1 VNRAVDQQKKFCN
14 DGEVLDWT
22 VTMSFAPISNVEL
35 LHFVEDIDRSNDLD
49 GSNATLVVRITD
61 SDGVSGIGEC
71 DAPPEAIA
79 ALFDMPAMHAW
90 AANLRAPLI
99 GADPLE
105 FGALGQKLYQASFWH
120 GRRGLAI
127 HAISGIDIALHD
139 LVARRLGVPVWKLLG
154 GARRPVLT
162 PYATIF
168 PGLPNGRPIKALTE
182 QIAGQME
189 RARALGFRAVKMELL
204 FDQLA
209 TDRDLV
215 RLIQAGREAVGD
227 ETTLML
233 DFGYRWNDWHDALFV
248 LKKVENC
255 DIYFAE
261 ATLQH
266 DDLAGHKA
274 LSSRAPTRICGA
286 EAAAT
291 RFEVREWIVEG
302 GISVVQ
308 ADIGRAGGFTEM
320 RRIAELCEMHGVQCV
335 PHCWKTGILA
345 MSALHFQAATPNV
358 PFVEYLHPEL
368 YDSELRRQLVRPS
381 TIEIADGKV
390 ELPTAPG
397 LGIELNMTIPGSSE
411 AVPRGIS
418 IKSA

>member
-1 VNRAVDQQKKFCN
+1 
-14 DGEVLDWT
+14 
-22 VTMSFAPISNVEL
+22 MSFAPIANVEL
-35 LHFVEDIDRSNDLD
+35 LHFVEDIDRSADLD

-61 SDGVSGIGEC
+61 ADGISGIGEC

-79 ALFDMPAMHAW
+79 ALFDMRAMHAW
-90 AANLRAPLI
+90 AASLRDPLI
-99 GADPLE
+99 GADPFE
-105 FGALGQKLYQASFWH
+105 FAALWQKLYQTSFWH

-127 HAISGIDIALHD
+127 HAISGVDIALHD

-154 GARRPVLT
+154 GARRPALT

-168 PGLPNGRPIKALTE
+168 PGLPNGRTFAALTE
-182 QIAGQME
+182 QIAGQMA

-204 FDQLA
+204 FGEVA

-215 RLIQAGREAVGD
+215 RLIHAGREAVGD

-233 DFGYRWNDWHDALFV
+233 DFGYRWHDWQDALQV
-248 LKKVENC
+248 LKKVEAC

-274 LSSRAPTRICGA
+274 LSKRAPTRICGA

-302 GISVVQ
+302 GVSVVQ
-308 ADIGRAGGFTEM
+308 PDIGRAGGFTEM

-345 MSALHFQAATPNV
+345 MCALHFQAASPNV
-358 PFVEYLHPEL
+358 PFVEYLHPDL
-368 YDSELRRQLVRPS
+368 YDSGLRRDLVRPAS
-381 TIEIADGKV
+381 IEIADGKV
-390 ELPTAPG
+390 ALPTAPG
-397 LGIELNMTIPGSSE
+397 LGIELNTNFPGGWDGPPAGHDVRTASGPNSTTHGRE
-411 AVPRGIS
+411 E
-418 IKSA
+418 